1 MVNGYDY
8 DTIMKEYFDIT
19 DTKTRKTLLAVNEA
33 DQNKV
38 LTSLTSRLYDHLVTK
53 VDDIDFGDIPNTK
66 GDITKLKNYSD
77 LNDCVDIMT
86 NLLMEFKQDTTPITV
101 IDKAINNIIA
111 RKELFEKGFRYKVEL
126 PMVLYSTMVLSVISA
141 TSFLISTCVE
151 FIKTPNNDTFE
162 MVIDKVALAKSK
174 DNLLFVNLKKFNAAC
189 DKKQIDNCLDV
200 VIKNSTKNLLGSNVT
215 LVVGGIALAGLL
227 LNIIPI
233 MRELIFFFYN
243 TRTRM
248 SDYFDVQSDL
258 LKMNAYNL
266 ECNETIEQEKRQKI
280 VAKQYKI
287 SDRFKKIANFLAI
300 KNKDAENKATKEIL
314 GDNKKY
320 KTDELMEELPDSAA
334 SVLF

>member
-1 MVNGYDY
+1 
-8 DTIMKEYFDIT
+8 
-19 DTKTRKTLLAVNEA
+19 
-33 DQNKV
+33 
-38 LTSLTSRLYDHLVTK
+38 
-53 VDDIDFGDIPNTK
+53 
-66 GDITKLKNYSD
+66 
-77 LNDCVDIMT
+77 
-86 NLLMEFKQDTTPITV
+86 
-101 IDKAINNIIA
+101 
-111 RKELFEKGFRYKVEL
+111 
-126 PMVLYSTMVLSVISA
+126 
-141 TSFLISTCVE
+141 
-151 FIKTPNNDTFE
+151 
-162 MVIDKVALAKSK
+162 MVIVKVALAKSK
-174 DNLLFVNLKKFNAAC
+174 DNLLFVNLNKFNAAC

-266 ECNETIEQEKRQKI
+266 ECNETIAQEKRQKI

>member
-126 PMVLYSTMVLSVISA
+126 PMVLYSTMVLSIISA

-151 FIKTPNNDTFE
+151 FIKTPNNDTF
-162 MVIDKVALAKSK
+162 
-174 DNLLFVNLKKFNAAC
+174 
-189 DKKQIDNCLDV
+189 
-200 VIKNSTKNLLGSNVT
+200 
-215 LVVGGIALAGLL
+215 
-227 LNIIPI
+227 
-233 MRELIFFFYN
+233 
-243 TRTRM
+243 
-248 SDYFDVQSDL
+248 
-258 LKMNAYNL
+258 
-266 ECNETIEQEKRQKI
+266 
-280 VAKQYKI
+280 
-287 SDRFKKIANFLAI
+287 
-300 KNKDAENKATKEIL
+300 
-314 GDNKKY
+314 
-320 KTDELMEELPDSAA
+320 
-334 SVLF
+334 